1 MSTLSAVLIVVAVLG
16 FSGTAGYYQIRRAQA
31 VCEAERAR
39 VLDEGQIRGSFA
51 PTVHD
56 VGPDNL
62 RLIEDLD
69 AHLKA
74 YGAAV
79 ADLYDT
85 TTGNQP

>member
-1 MSTLSAVLIVVAVLG
+1 MSTLSAVLYLIAILA
-16 FSGTAGYYQIRRAQA
+16 FSGTAAYYQIRRAQA
-31 VCEAERAR
+31 LCEIEQTRAGDGR
-39 VLDEGQIRGSFA
+39 IRDAYA
-51 PTVHD
+51 PAVHD

-85 TTGNQP
+85 TTGD